1 MAINFNTDPYYDD
14 FSESKEF
21 YRILFKPGRAVQA
34 RELTQLQTT
43 LQNQIARFGQNVFK
57 EGAIVIPGQQIFDN
71 FYNYVKLTDSFNGV
85 NSDDIIIDL
94 IGGTVTG
101 QTTGVTASIVNYA
114 VAESGDPS
122 TIYVKYTGSG
132 TDKTTSVFA
141 DGELLSFAYGVN
153 STATL
158 QAAATSATG
167 KGVAYSIAAGVIFC
181 KNHFVYFGDETLI
194 VSKYSDT
201 PSKSVGFLVTESII
215 TSDEDEDLLDPAAG
229 SNNYFAP
236 GADRYSINLTLQ
248 SRTLPEADTVDNNYV
263 EISKIQNG
271 VTVYQKSAS
280 DYNVLGDILARR
292 TFDESGNYTVRP
304 YGIENIE
311 HLRTTS
317 ASIRDGLYTANAGG
331 NADLVAS
338 VISPGKAYVLGYEI
352 DNIKNMYVIT
362 PKARDFVVVN
372 NSTVST
378 LIGNYITI
386 TGLYSVPDLITLSQ
400 VDLYN
405 SYTATPGSAAGTK
418 VGTARISSI
427 VYVSGSGMT
436 AIYTAYLFDIK
447 MSTGYAFD
455 KDVRQIYYDNAG
467 FVDSTANVVPT
478 LVTITGTVTTTNASN
493 VITGVGTKFNT
504 DLRSGDFITINGN
517 ISAIS
522 SVVSDISAFA
532 TANLIGN
539 VSGISASKHTS
550 VITNN
555 PSENDA
561 TYLFEFPYSIIKTVD
576 PTNLETSYQ
585 TKRIYDRTLSGGNV
599 SITAGTDEVFA
610 PFSVTNYMVV
620 NKTDGAYLPLTGNVT
635 RSGSPTG
642 KTVTFTL
649 GSGYASNDV
658 RIISTIAKTNSA
670 ADKKTKTLVSGATI
684 DFTSNITATA
694 TVLSL
699 AQADIYTLSNVRM
712 SANAFGTAYSASN
725 SVDITSRYTL
735 DNGQKTSHYDL
746 GSVRLLP
753 GQPTP
758 TGPVRVT
765 FSHFTHSSGDF
776 FSVDSYNDIDY
787 KDIPTFT
794 AGSKTYNLRD
804 CLDFRPKIDAN
815 GTTFTSP
822 SEFLDQD
829 VDILTDY
836 SYYLPRTDKIVLNS
850 SGTMQLV
857 KGVSSLTPQEPATPQ
872 NTMAMFVLAQKPYV
886 FDVIKDIDVTVI
898 DNRRYTMRDIG
909 KLENRIKTL
918 EYYTTLSL
926 LETDTSLYQIKD
938 GLGFDRFKN
947 GFVVDNFTG
956 HKVGNPLDSDYKISM
971 DFQQG
976 ILRPSY
982 NQTNFRLKE
991 ISTTAAQRT
1000 SNNYAITGNI
1010 ATLPYTSSV
1019 FVESNAAS
1027 RVENINPFSVVSY
1040 IGSIILDP
1048 PSDVFFDTEKLPDIQ
1063 IDREGNYS
1071 TLVTSAQST
1080 GKYGT
1085 VWGSWQT
1092 NFYGGAYVDERQGTT
1107 FEVKETID
1115 TVTNNDV
1122 LVSQTVIPKMRNVSI
1137 KFTGTGMKPNTRVQ
1151 AYFENYRV
1159 TDFVTGTYASGN
1171 TAFQANTLLGGYIV
1185 NKGNIFTDA
1194 AGVVSGTFNYDA
1206 SHFNFPTGDKLFRL
1220 TDSPTNSNDSET
1232 AAEAKFSTSGQL
1244 KTLQN
1249 QIISTRNGY
1258 TTSESIF
1265 DRRAS
1270 SYVQPPPTT
1279 TTVTTG
1285 ADTATVEP
1293 VVTVVVT
1300 TDPVVQVSPTVTVSV
1315 TTDVTTTDSSNTV
1328 TVGSNLITTVI
1339 RTTKTATHTT
1349 TTTNGVPNTVTT
1361 VSESSTTLSVTST
1374 PVEAVRPPLTYADVI
1389 YGAAFG
1395 RLPDQGGADFWAASG
1410 EFTTISNSVSTMSP
1424 AGKAL
1429 LANLIDSD
1437 GAGLDGINAINQFA
1451 SVSAAMTDADR
1462 TAYHLA
1468 MHAINTITHSGAANS
1483 EYINPIGSMAG
1494 YVAEGFDPL
1503 TSATITANQIA
1514 IALLA
1519 GDAMPGIAG
1528 VDSNAYWP
1536 VVSNYFD
1543 TPGGASIRSIV
1554 QEVNIN
1560 PNRATSII
1568 AAASPAGS
1576 STARTCWS
1584 ADPLAQTF
1592 IISGNPTILTGVD
1605 IFFYSKDTSTPMYV
1619 ELRTVVNGSPSQT
1632 VVPFSRRVVTP
1643 DEIVISEDGSVATYL
1658 AFDGLV
1664 YLEPGEYALVLLTSS
1679 INYRVW
1685 ISQIG
1690 ETDVGTGR
1698 VINDQPFVGVLFKSQ
1713 NASSWEANQNQDLKF
1728 RMYNASFTST
1738 LPATIDFEVNYDN
1751 YQYTSLGI
1759 DPLEFYPNSSV
1770 LKVYHTDNGFVNGST
1785 VKLFNIFGDEPNATL
1800 SGKGNI
1806 YGVNV
1811 ATINNVQYS
1820 VSNVKPNSYTIILPA
1835 SSNTTSI
1842 VRAGGNGI
1850 VAERDFQFDAVYPAI
1865 SSLDF
1870 AGTISDVSI
1879 KVVDKG
1885 YTPQTAFIPL
1895 TGSSA
1900 TELSTTAVMPSETN
1914 ITNNLSGA
1922 RPMTLRITLN
1932 NKNPNLSPIV
1942 DMEQLSAVFIKNI
1955 INNPSYSSENLST
1968 DIVTVARNSNI
1979 SFTNASANTGFISIV
1994 STADK
1999 ANVSGIVKG
2008 TTVTVSNTTTNSGT
2022 FRVLNVLDAGANIL
2036 VAGTITTA
2044 AAANVITVTNGRA
2057 FIAEEAATGGSA
2069 LAKYI
2074 TRQVDLVNPSSSIN
2088 IRLDISKPENSDIKI
2103 YYKTK
2108 LVGEAA
2114 DLSTKEY
2121 VELTGLVIPTSLSGE
2136 FFEVE
2141 KQIDDTAQFT
2151 SIVFKIV
2158 LLSDDTADIPKC
2170 KNLRAI
2176 MLV

>member
-34 RELTQLQTT
+34 REITQLQTT

-57 EGAIVIPGQQIFDN
+57 EGAIVIPGQQIFDK
-71 FYNYVKLTDSFNGV
+71 FYNYVKLTDSYNSV
-85 NSDDIIIDL
+85 TSDDIIVDL
-94 IGGTVTG
+94 IGGIVTG
-101 QTTGVTASIVNYA
+101 QTTGVTASIVNYT
-114 VAESGDPS
+114 VSKSGDPS

-132 TDKTTSVFA
+132 TNKTTAVFA
-141 DGELLSFAYGVN
+141 DGELLTFTYGTS

-158 QAAATSATG
+158 QVAAASATG

-194 VSKYSDT
+194 CSKYSDT
-201 PSKSVGFLVTESII
+201 PSKSVGFLITESVI
-215 TSDEDEDLLDPAAG
+215 TSDEDEDLLDPAIS

-271 VTVYQKSAS
+271 ITVYQKSAS

-304 YGIENIE
+304 YGLENIE
-311 HLRTTS
+311 HLRTAT
-317 ASIRDGLYTANAGG
+317 AGIRDGLYTANAGG
-331 NADLVAS
+331 NADLIAS

-352 DNIKNMYVIT
+352 DNIKNMYVIS

-378 LIGNYITI
+378 LIGNYVTI
-386 TGLYSVPDLITLSQ
+386 TGLYSVPDLITLSE

-405 SYTATPGSAAGTK
+405 SYTSTPGSAAGTK

-436 AIYTAYLFDIK
+436 ATYTAYLFDIK

-455 KDVRQIYYDNAG
+455 KDVRQIFYNNAG

-493 VITGVGTKFNT
+493 AIIGVGTKFNT
-504 DLRSGDFITINGN
+504 ELRSGDFITINGN

-522 SVVSDISAFA
+522 SVVSDISVIAS
-532 TANLIGN
+532 ANLIGN
-539 VSGISASKHTS
+539 ISGISASKHTS

-561 TYLFEFPYSIIKTVD
+561 TYLFEFPYPIIKTVD

-599 SITAGTDEVFA
+599 AITAGTDEVFA
-610 PFSVTNYMVV
+610 PFSLTNYMVV
-620 NKTDGAYLPLTGNVT
+620 NKPDGSYIPLLTGNVT

-658 RIISTIAKTNSA
+658 RIISTITKTNSA
-670 ADKKTKTLVSGATI
+670 ADKKIKTLVSGATI

-699 AQADIYTLSNVRM
+699 AQADVYALSNVRM

-746 GSVRLLP
+746 GSVKLLP

-776 FSVDSYNDIDY
+776 FSVDSYNGIEY

-794 AGSKTYNLRD
+794 SGSKTFNLRD
-804 CLDFRPKIDAN
+804 CLDFRPKIDTN

-886 FDVIKDIDVTVI
+886 FDVVKDIDVTVI

-909 KLENRIKTL
+909 KLESRIKTL

-956 HKVGNPLDSDYKISM
+956 HKVGNPLDSDYKVSM

-976 ILRPSY
+976 ILRPTY

-991 ISTTAAQRT
+991 IATTAAQRT
-1000 SNNYAITGNI
+1000 SNNYTMTGNI
-1010 ATLPYTSSV
+1010 VSLAYTSSV

-1040 IGSIILDP
+1040 TGSIILDP
-1048 PSDVFFDTEKLPDIQ
+1048 PSDVFFDTVKLPEVK

-1071 TLVTSAQST
+1071 TLVSTAQSS

-1085 VWGSWQT
+1085 IWGSWQT

-1137 KFTGTGMKPNTRVQ
+1137 KFTGTGMKPNTKVQ
-1151 AYFENYRV
+1151 AYFENYKV
-1159 TDFVTGTYASGN
+1159 TDFVTGTYSSGN
-1171 TAFQANTLLGGYIV
+1171 TAFQANSFLGGYIT
-1185 NKGNIFTDA
+1185 NKGNIITDA
-1194 AGVVSGTFNYDA
+1194 SGVVSGTFFYDA

-1220 TDSPTNSNDSET
+1220 TDSPTNGIDSET

-1258 TTSESIF
+1258 TTAEAVN
-1265 DRRAS
+1265 DQRAS
-1270 SYVQPPPTT
+1270 SYVPPPPAVQVA
-1279 TTVTTG
+1279 VTTPIV
-1285 ADTATVEP
+1285 ATVDP
-1293 VVTVVVT
+1293 VVTVTNSASQSVEVATVTTYQTNNGQYETIVTQITKTTDIVNGVRGNTVVT
-1300 TDPVVQVSPTVTVSV
+1300 TTELS
-1315 TTDVTTTDSSNTV
+1315 
-1328 TVGSNLITTVI
+1328 
-1339 RTTKTATHTT
+1339 RT
-1349 TTTNGVPNTVTT
+1349 GVPIV
-1361 VSESSTTLSVTST
+1361 V
-1374 PVEAVRPPLTYADVI
+1374 AAPPLTYADVI

-1395 RLPDQGGADFWAASG
+1395 RIPDQGGADFWATSG
-1410 EFTTISNSVSTMSP
+1410 NFATISNSVSTISS
-1424 AGKAL
+1424 AGKTL
-1429 LANLIDSD
+1429 LAGMID
-1437 GAGLDGINAINQFA
+1437 AGGTGIDGIRAINDFA
-1451 SVSAAMTDADR
+1451 TVSNAMTDADR
-1462 TAYHLA
+1462 TAFHLA
-1468 MHAINTITHSGAANS
+1468 WNAVNTITTSGAANK
-1483 EYINPIGSMAG
+1483 EYINPIGTMAG
-1494 YVAEGFDPL
+1494 FVGAGYDEL
-1503 TSATITANQIA
+1503 TAARLAANQIT

-1519 GDAMPGIAG
+1519 GDQVPPVTGSG
-1528 VDSNAYWP
+1528 PYWP
-1536 VVSNYFD
+1536 SSGGD
-1543 TPGGASIRSIV
+1543 TIASIV
-1554 QEVNIN
+1554 AAVNSN
-1560 PNRATSII
+1560 PNRATSILS
-1568 AAASPAGS
+1568 ASSSAGDIK
-1576 STARTCWS
+1576 ARDCWS
-1584 ADPLAQTF
+1584 QDPLAQTF

-1605 IFFYSKDTSTPMYV
+1605 IFFYAKDTSAPMYV

-1643 DEIVISEDGSVATYL
+1643 DEITTSEDGSVATFL

-1685 ISQIG
+1685 IAQIG
-1690 ETDVGTGR
+1690 ETDVATGR
-1698 VINDQPFVGVLFKSQ
+1698 VINDQPFIGVLFKSQ

-1728 RMYNASFTST
+1728 RIYNASFTST
-1738 LPATIDFEVNYDN
+1738 LPATIDFEVDYKD
-1751 YQYTSLGI
+1751 YQLTSLGI
-1759 DPLEFYPNSSV
+1759 DPLEFYPNSAV

-1785 VKLFNIFGDEPNATL
+1785 VKLINIPGDETSATV

-1811 ATINNVQYS
+1811 ATINNVEFP

-1842 VRAGGNGI
+1842 VRTGGNGV
-1850 VAERDFQFDAVYPAI
+1850 VAERDFQFDAIYPAI
-1865 SSLDF
+1865 SSLEF
-1870 AGTISDVSI
+1870 TGTTSDISI

-1885 YTPQTAFIPL
+1885 YSPQTAFIPL

-1922 RPMTLRITLN
+1922 RPMTMRITLN
-1932 NKNPNLSPIV
+1932 NSNPNLSPIV

-1955 INNPSYSSENLST
+1955 INNPTYATENLEKN
-1968 DIVTVARNSNI
+1968 IVTVAKNSNI
-1979 SFTNASANTGFISIV
+1979 SFTNSSNNTGFISIV

-2008 TTVTVSNTTTNSGT
+2008 TTVTVSNTTANSGV

-2036 VAGTITTA
+2036 VAGVITTA
-2044 AAANVITVTNGRA
+2044 AAGNVITVTNGRA

-2074 TRQVDLVNPSSSIN
+2074 TRQIDLVNPSSSIN
-2088 IRLDISKPENSDIKI
+2088 IRLDISKPENSNIKI

-2158 LLSDDTADIPKC
+2158 LLSDDSADIPKC

>member
-34 RELTQLQTT
+34 REITQLQTT
-43 LQNQIARFGQNVFK
+43 LQNQIARFGQNIFK
-57 EGAIVIPGQQIFDN
+57 EGAIVIPGQQIFDK
-71 FYNYVKLTDSFNGV
+71 FYNYVKLTDSYNSV
-85 NSDDIIIDL
+85 ASDDIIVDL

-101 QTTGVTASIVNYA
+101 QTTGVTASIVNYT
-114 VAESGDPS
+114 VSESGDPS

-132 TDKTTSVFA
+132 TNKTTAVFA
-141 DGELLSFAYGVN
+141 DGELLTFTYGTS

-158 QAAATSATG
+158 QVAAASATG

-194 VSKYSDT
+194 CSKYSDT
-201 PSKSVGFLVTESII
+201 PSKSVGFLVTESVI
-215 TSDEDEDLLDPAAG
+215 TSDEDEDLLDPAIS

-271 VTVYQKSAS
+271 ITVYQKSAS

-304 YGIENIE
+304 YGLENIE
-311 HLRTTS
+311 HLRTAT
-317 ASIRDGLYTANAGG
+317 AGIRDGLYTANAGG
-331 NADLVAS
+331 NADLIAS

-352 DNIKNMYVIT
+352 DNIKNMYVIS

-378 LIGNYITI
+378 LIGNYVTI
-386 TGLYSVPDLITLSQ
+386 TGLYSVPDLITLSE

-405 SYTATPGSAAGTK
+405 SYTSTPGSAAGTK

-436 AIYTAYLFDIK
+436 ATYTAYLFDIK

-455 KDVRQIYYDNAG
+455 KDVRQIFYNNAG

-493 VITGVGTKFNT
+493 AIIGVGTKFNT
-504 DLRSGDFITINGN
+504 ELRSGDFITINGN

-522 SVVSDISAFA
+522 SVVSDISVIAS
-532 TANLIGN
+532 ANLIGN
-539 VSGISASKHTS
+539 ISGISASKHTS

-561 TYLFEFPYSIIKTVD
+561 TYLFEFPYPIIKTVD

-599 SITAGTDEVFA
+599 AITAGTDEVFA
-610 PFSVTNYMVV
+610 PFSLTNYMVV
-620 NKTDGAYLPLTGNVT
+620 NKPDGSYIPLLTGNVT

-658 RIISTIAKTNSA
+658 RIISTITKTNSA
-670 ADKKTKTLVSGATI
+670 ADKKIKTLVSGATI

-699 AQADIYTLSNVRM
+699 AQADVYTLSNVRM

-746 GSVRLLP
+746 GSVKLIP
-753 GQPTP
+753 GQPAP

-776 FSVDSYNDIDY
+776 FSVDSYNGIEY

-794 AGSKTYNLRD
+794 SGSKTFNLRD
-804 CLDFRPKIDAN
+804 CLDFRPKIDTN

-886 FDVIKDIDVTVI
+886 FDVVKDIDVTVI

-909 KLENRIKTL
+909 RLESRIKTL

-956 HKVGNPLDSDYKISM
+956 HKVGNPLDSDYKVSM

-976 ILRPSY
+976 ILRPTF

-991 ISTTAAQRT
+991 IATTAAQRT
-1000 SNNYAITGNI
+1000 SNNYTMTGNI
-1010 ATLPYTSSV
+1010 VSLAYTSRV

-1040 IGSIILDP
+1040 TGSIILDP
-1048 PSDVFFDTEKLPDIQ
+1048 PSDVFFDTVKLPDIQ

-1071 TLVTSAQST
+1071 TLVSTAQSS

-1115 TVTNNDV
+1115 TVINNDV
-1122 LVSQTVIPKMRNVSI
+1122 LLSQTVIPKMRNVSI
-1137 KFTGTGMKPNTRVQ
+1137 NFTGTGMKPNTKVQ
-1151 AYFENYRV
+1151 AYFENYKV

-1171 TAFQANTLLGGYIV
+1171 AAFQANSFLGGYIS

-1220 TDSPTNSNDSET
+1220 TDSPTNGTDSET

-1258 TTSESIF
+1258 PTAESVF
-1265 DRRAS
+1265 DQRAS
-1270 SYVQPPPTT
+1270 SYVPPPPPVPVVV
-1279 TTVTTG
+1279 VTP
-1285 ADTATVEP
+1285 DIVKVDP

-1300 TDPVVQVSPTVTVSV
+1300 ADPVVQVSPTVTVSV
-1315 TTDVTTTDSSNTV
+1315 TTDVTTTDTSNTV
-1328 TVGSNLITTVI
+1328 TVGSNNITTVI
-1339 RTTKTATHTT
+1339 RTTRTVTHTT
-1349 TTTNGVPNTVTT
+1349 TTTNGVPKTVDT
-1361 VSESSTTLSVTST
+1361 VAESSTTLSVTVTSAE
-1374 PVEAVRPPLTYADVI
+1374 VVRPPLTYADVI

-1395 RLPDQGGADFWAASG
+1395 RLPDQGGADFWRDQGIFS
-1410 EFTTISNSVSTMSP
+1410 TISNSVGTISP
-1424 AGKAL
+1424 AGKTL
-1429 LANLIDSD
+1429 LAGLINTD
-1437 GAGLDGINAINQFA
+1437 GTGINSTNAINQFDTI
-1451 SVSAAMTDADR
+1451 SAAMTDADR

-1468 MHAINTITHSGAANS
+1468 FNAVKTITHAGVPNNEYVLPNGQMAQHVAAGF
-1483 EYINPIGSMAG
+1483 NPTEA
-1494 YVAEGFDPL
+1494 
-1503 TSATITANQIA
+1503 ATLSANQIA

-1519 GDAMPGIAG
+1519 GDQVPPVTGT
-1528 VDSNAYWP
+1528 NPYWP
-1536 VVSNYFD
+1536 SS
-1543 TPGGASIRSIV
+1543 GGSTIASIV
-1554 QEVNIN
+1554 AEVNGN
-1560 PNRATSII
+1560 PDRATSVL
-1568 AAASPAGS
+1568 AATAVAGTAS
-1576 STARTCWS
+1576 ARDCW
-1584 ADPLAQTF
+1584 ALDPLAQTF

-1605 IFFYSKDTSTPMYV
+1605 IFFYAKDTSAPMYV

-1643 DEIVISEDGSVATYL
+1643 DEIVTSEDGSVATYL

-1664 YLEPGEYALVLLTSS
+1664 YLEPGEYAIVLLTSS

-1690 ETDVGTGR
+1690 EADVATGR
-1698 VINDQPFVGVLFKSQ
+1698 VINDQPFIGVLFKSQ

-1728 RMYNASFTST
+1728 RIYNASFTSS
-1738 LPATIDFEVNYDN
+1738 LPATIDFEVDYND
-1751 YQYTSLGI
+1751 YQLTSLGI
-1759 DPLEFYPNSSV
+1759 DPLEFYPNSAV

-1785 VKLFNIFGDEPNATL
+1785 VKLINIPGDETSATV
-1800 SGKGNI
+1800 SGRGNI

-1811 ATINNVQYS
+1811 ATINNVEFP

-1842 VRAGGNGI
+1842 VRTGGNG
-1850 VAERDFQFDAVYPAI
+1850 VLAERDFQFDAIYPAI
-1865 SSLDF
+1865 SSLEF
-1870 AGTISDVSI
+1870 TSTTSDISI

-1885 YTPQTAFIPL
+1885 YSPQTAFIPL

-1922 RPMTLRITLN
+1922 RPMTMRITLN
-1932 NKNPNLSPIV
+1932 NSNPNLSPIV

-1955 INNPSYSSENLST
+1955 INNPTYATENLEK
-1968 DIVTVARNSNI
+1968 DIVTVAKNSNI
-1979 SFTNASANTGFISIV
+1979 FFTNSSNNTGFISIV

-2008 TTVTVSNTTTNSGT
+2008 TTVTVSNTTANSGV

-2036 VAGTITTA
+2036 VAGVITTA
-2044 AAANVITVTNGRA
+2044 AAGNVITVTNGRA

-2158 LLSDDTADIPKC
+2158 LLSDDSADIPKC

>member
-43 LQNQIARFGQNVFK
+43 LQNQIARFGKNVFK
-57 EGAIVIPGQQIFDN
+57 EGAIVIPGQQIFDK
-71 FYNYVKLTDSFNGV
+71 FYNYVKLTDSFNSI
-85 NSDDIIIDL
+85 NSDDIIVDL

-114 VAESGDPS
+114 VSESGDPS

-132 TDKTTSVFA
+132 TDKTTAVFA
-141 DGELLSFAYGVN
+141 DGELLTFTYGVD

-158 QAAATSATG
+158 QVAAASATG

-194 VSKYSDT
+194 VSKYSDN

-215 TSDEDEDLLDPAAG
+215 TSDEDEDLLDPAIG

-236 GADRYSINLTLQ
+236 GADRYSINLALQ
-248 SRTLPEADTVDNNYV
+248 SRTLPEAETVDNNYV

-271 VTVYQKSAS
+271 ITVYQKSAS

-304 YGIENIE
+304 YGLENIE
-311 HLRTTS
+311 HLRTAT
-317 ASIRDGLYTANAGG
+317 AGVRDGLYTANAGG
-331 NADLVAS
+331 NADLIAS

-352 DNIKNMYVIT
+352 DNIKNMYVIS

-372 NSTVST
+372 NSTVSS
-378 LIGNYITI
+378 LIGNYVTI

-436 AIYTAYLFDIK
+436 ATYTAYLFDIK

-455 KDVRQIYYDNAG
+455 RDVRQIFYNNAG

-478 LVTITGTVTTTNASN
+478 LVTITGTVATTNASN

-504 DLRSGDFITINGN
+504 DLRSGDYITINGN

-522 SVVSDISAFA
+522 SVVSDISAIA
-532 TANLIGN
+532 SANLIGN
-539 VSGISASKHTS
+539 ISGISASKHTS

-561 TYLFEFPYSIIKTVD
+561 TYLFEFPYPIIKTVD

-585 TKRIYDRTLSGGNV
+585 TKRVYDRTLSGGNV

-620 NKTDGAYLPLTGNVT
+620 NKPDGSYLPLTGNVT

-670 ADKKTKTLVSGATI
+670 ADKKIKTLVSGATI

-699 AQADIYTLSNVRM
+699 AQADVYALSNVRM
-712 SANAFGTAYSASN
+712 SANAFGTAYNASN

-746 GSVRLLP
+746 GSVKLLP
-753 GQPTP
+753 GQPAP

-765 FSHFTHSSGDF
+765 FSYFTHSSGDF
-776 FSVDSYNDIDY
+776 FSVDSYGDIEY

-794 AGSKTYNLRD
+794 SGSKTYNLRD
-804 CLDFRPKIDAN
+804 CLDFRPKIDTN

-886 FDVIKDIDVTVI
+886 FDVNKDIDVTVI

-909 KLENRIKTL
+909 RLESRIKTL

-956 HKVGNPLDSDYKISM
+956 HKVGNPLDSDYKVSM

-1000 SNNYAITGNI
+1000 SNNYVLTGNI

-1040 IGSIILDP
+1040 TGSIILDP
-1048 PSDVFFDTEKLPDIQ
+1048 PSDVFFDTVKLPEVK

-1071 TLVTSAQST
+1071 TLVASAQST

-1092 NFYGGAYVDERQGTT
+1092 NYYGGAYVDERQGTT
-1107 FEVKETID
+1107 FDVKETID

-1122 LVSQTVIPKMRNVSI
+1122 LLSQTVIPKMRNVSI
-1137 KFTGTGMKPNTRVQ
+1137 KFTGTGMKPNTKVQ
-1151 AYFENYRV
+1151 AYFENYKV

-1171 TAFQANTLLGGYIV
+1171 TAFQANSFLGGYIT
-1185 NKGNIFTDA
+1185 NKGNIFTDES
-1194 AGVVSGTFNYDA
+1194 GVVSGTFFYDA

-1220 TDSPTNSNDSET
+1220 TDSPTNGIDSET

-1258 TTSESIF
+1258 TTAESVF
-1265 DRRAS
+1265 DQRAS
-1270 SYVQPPPTT
+1270 SYVPPPPAVQAA
-1279 TTVTTG
+1279 VTTPIV
-1285 ADTATVEP
+1285 ATVDP
-1293 VVTVVVT
+1293 VVTVTNSTSQSVEVATVTTYQTNNGQYETIVTQITQTTDIVNGVRGNTVVT
-1300 TDPVVQVSPTVTVSV
+1300 TPELSRTGVPVVV
-1315 TTDVTTTDSSNTV
+1315 
-1328 TVGSNLITTVI
+1328 
-1339 RTTKTATHTT
+1339 A
-1349 TTTNGVPNTVTT
+1349 
-1361 VSESSTTLSVTST
+1361 
-1374 PVEAVRPPLTYADVI
+1374 APPLTYADVI

-1395 RLPDQGGADFWAASG
+1395 RLPDQGGAEFWEASG
-1410 EFTTISNSVSTMSP
+1410 NFATISNSVDTISP

-1429 LANLIDSD
+1429 LAGMIDV
-1437 GAGLDGINAINQFA
+1437 GGTGIDGIRAINEFA
-1451 SVSAAMTDADR
+1451 TVSAAMTDADR
-1462 TAYHLA
+1462 TAFHLA
-1468 MHAINTITHSGAANS
+1468 WNAVNTITTAGAANS
-1483 EYINPIGSMAG
+1483 EYINPIGTMAG
-1494 YVAEGFDPL
+1494 FVGAGYSGVTAAQL
-1503 TSATITANQIA
+1503 AANQIT

-1519 GDAMPGIAG
+1519 GDAVPAVAAG
-1528 VDSNAYWP
+1528 TTTPYWP
-1536 VVSNYFD
+1536 SS
-1543 TPGGASIRSIV
+1543 GGSTIASIV
-1554 QEVNIN
+1554 AEVNSN

-1568 AAASPAGS
+1568 AASSPAGD
-1576 STARTCWS
+1576 STARDCWS
-1584 ADPLAQTF
+1584 QDPLAQTF

-1605 IFFYSKDTSTPMYV
+1605 LFFYAKDTSTPMYV

-1643 DEIVISEDGSVATYL
+1643 DEITTSEDGSVATFL

-1690 ETDVGTGR
+1690 ETDVATGR

-1713 NASSWEANQNQDLKF
+1713 NASSWEADQNQDLKF
-1728 RMYNASFTST
+1728 RIYNASFTST
-1738 LPATIDFEVNYDN
+1738 LPATIDFEVDYDN

-1785 VKLFNIFGDEPNATL
+1785 VKLFNVPGNITSATL

-1806 YGVNV
+1806 FGINV
-1811 ATINNVQYS
+1811 ATINNVEYP

-1842 VRAGGNGI
+1842 VRTGGYGI

-1870 AGTISDVSI
+1870 TGTISDVSI

-1885 YTPQTAFIPL
+1885 YAPQTAFIPL

-1900 TELSTTAVMPSETN
+1900 TELPTTAVMPSETN

-1932 NKNPNLSPIV
+1932 NSNPNLSSII

-1955 INNPSYSSENLST
+1955 VNNPSYSSENLSN
-1968 DIVTVARNSNI
+1968 DIVTVANNSNI
-1979 SFTNASANTGFISIV
+1979 SFTNASSNTGYISIV

-1999 ANVSGIVKG
+1999 ANVAGIVKG
-2008 TTVTVSNTTTNSGT
+2008 TTVTIANSSVNSASY
-2022 FRVLNVLDAGANIL
+2022 RVLDVLDSGANIL
-2036 VAGTITTA
+2036 VAGGITTA
-2044 AAANVITVTNGRA
+2044 AAGNVISITNGRA

-2088 IRLDISKPENSDIKI
+2088 LRLDISKPENADVKI

-2158 LLSDDTADIPKC
+2158 LLSDDSADIPKC